1 MAEQDVTL
9 QPNESKLVSFEAI
22 PHEAKTYQVSMDGL
36 TGSFRAISFV
46 GGIAYT
52 NIWYEPLAGWE
63 TVVSGREIP
72 LNGEIYL
79 APVGMNWSEISIVLH
94 MALQVTYP
102 DGIKHILSAT
112 LYQDM
117 ERPPGA
123 GQAVQFEPFIA
134 SQEGTYT
141 VKATLSS
148 SGKILASVTF
158 TLVVVAVALPFTFS
172 NLSVQRVRCQSAT
185 AWNTLNFGCTIT
197 NPTSRSITHTLTP
210 MYRVGTKRGYSDPIA
225 RPEFAR
231 KITLSPGQSYN
242 YYLAGSQPGR
252 CTILLGFS
260 AGVPYGGCAFL
271 RDENGNDSPQKCV

>member
-1 MAEQDVTL
+1 MAEQTVTL

-22 PHEAKTYQVSMDGL
+22 PHEAKTYQVSVDGL
-36 TGSFRAISFV
+36 AGSFRAV
-46 GGIAYT
+46 
-52 NIWYEPLAGWE
+52 
-63 TVVSGREIP
+63 
-72 LNGEIYL
+72 
-79 APVGMNWSEISIVLH
+79 AP
-94 MALQVTYP
+94 P
-102 DGIKHILSAT
+102 
-112 LYQDM
+112 
-117 ERPPGA
+117 
-123 GQAVQFEPFIA
+123 
-134 SQEGTYT
+134 
-141 VKATLSS
+141 
-148 SGKILASVTF
+148 
-158 TLVVVAVALPFTFS
+158 PFTFS

-210 MYRVGTKRGYSDPIA
+210 MYRVGTKRGYSNPIA